1 MTEESFIKFLESDPS
16 LKKLLE
22 IALPIAQ
29 HQDKQLK
36 DVIPKV
42 FEEYQSSESYD
53 KVRKNSL

>member
-1 MTEESFIKFLESDPS
+1 VTEESFIKFLESDPS

-42 FEEYQSSESYD
+42 FEEYQSSEL
-53 KVRKNSL
+53 R